1 MPQKEFVGSM
11 VAQLVAHVYV
21 HDDFLLAKHGEKKD
35 RHLYYQ
41 TDAVGHRVEVN
52 DIKSPDNKKCHE
64 A

>member
-1 MPQKEFVGSM
+1 M

-21 HDDFLLAKHGEKKD
+21 HDDFLPTKHGEKKD

>member
-1 MPQKEFVGSM
+1 M

-21 HDDFLLAKHGEKKD
+21 HDDFLPAKHGEKKD

-41 TDAVGHRVEVN
+41 ADAVGYRVEVN
-52 DIKSPDNKKCHE
+52 DIKSPYNKKSHE